1 MTHFSKIAVILA
13 IASPAIA
20 RPDGVGGHHGHHG
33 GGHHTDHASAAAP
46 SASGPA
52 PASGYV
58 DPSTSYA
65 ATSPG
70 SAYSSSAV
78 GAYPSTGYEAGTATG
93 PSGYPDSGYVDPG
106 TGYGSSTSVAS
117 DAGFDASMLI
127 IPILIIA
134 GLALLFPSV
143 RVVDGGRRKREAGGD
158 STSNLVERV
167 QDIYM
172 AVMESEECMER
183 IACEVGG
190 IAADAGINKGM
201 IKMAQSFVP
210 KKYSKMMKNFNS
222 AKDCHKIKC
231 GAF

>member
-1 MTHFSKIAVILA
+1 MTHFSKIAAILA
-13 IASPAIA
+13 IASPALA
-20 RPDGVGGHHGHHG
+20 RPDGVGGHHGHHD
-33 GGHHTDHASAAAP
+33 GGHHTDHAAAAP
-46 SASGPA
+46 VAA

-70 SAYSSSAV
+70 SGYSASAV
-78 GAYPSTGYEAGTATG
+78 GAYPSTGYEAGSATG
-93 PSGYPDSGYVDPG
+93 PSGYPDTGYVDPG

-117 DAGFDASMLI
+117 DTGFDASMLI

-143 RVVDGGRRKREAGGD
+143 RVVNANERKKREAGD
-158 STSNLVERV
+158 TSSNLVERV